1 MKSNRPARVTNSPP
15 HGEISGDKKK
25 KKEYQTSSSPDPQHD
40 PDLLHL
46 FGEKKEGKRVFLIT
60 KWTENCITENS

>member
-15 HGEISGDKKK
+15 HGEISGDILKKK
-25 KKEYQTSSSPDPQHD
+25 KKTTKPVAPPTLQHD

-46 FGEKKEGKRVFLIT
+46 FGEEKGRGGGERVFLIT
-60 KWTENCITENS
+60 K

>member
-1 MKSNRPARVTNSPP
+1 MWQILHRMEKLV
-15 HGEISGDKKK
+15 GIKKK
-25 KKEYQTSSSPDPQHD
+25 KKNTKPVAPLTPQHD

-46 FGEKKEGKRVFLIT
+46 FGEKKGGKRVFLIT